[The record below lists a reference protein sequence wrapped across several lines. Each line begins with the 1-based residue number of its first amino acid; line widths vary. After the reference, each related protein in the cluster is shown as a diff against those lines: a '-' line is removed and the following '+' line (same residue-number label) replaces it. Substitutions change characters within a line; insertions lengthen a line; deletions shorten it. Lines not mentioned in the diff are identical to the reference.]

1 MDVKIQT
8 VRFNGDEKLIDF
20 VKRKVEKLE
29 TFHDKITKIDVFLKL
44 DNVVHTLKDKIVEL
58 RVHVPKHDF
67 FVKASS
73 KSFEESFDNAYL
85 AIVNQL
91 KKHKDKQS
99 QKQAA

>member
-8 VRFNGDEKLIDF
+8 VHFESDEKLIGF
-20 VKRKVEKLE
+20 VRKKLE
-29 TFHDKITKIDVFLKL
+29 KIKTFDDRITKVDVFLKL
-44 DNVVHTLKDKIVEL
+44 DNVVHALKDKIVEL
-58 RVHVPKHDF
+58 RVHVPKRDF

-85 AIVNQL
+85 SLINQL
-91 KKHKDKQS
+91 KRQK

>member
-8 VRFNGDEKLIDF
+8 VHFSGDEKLIEL
-20 VKRKVEKLE
+20 VRKKIEKLN
-29 TFHDKITKIDVFLKL
+29 TYHDRITKVDVFLKL
-44 DNVVHTLKDKIVEL
+44 DNIVHTLKDKIVEL

-73 KSFEESFDNAYL
+73 KSFEESFDNAFES
-85 AIVNQL
+85 IVNQL
-91 KKHKDKQS
+91 KRQK

>member
-8 VRFNGDEKLIDF
+8 VHFESDEKLIDF
-20 VKRKVEKLE
+20 VRKKLEKLN
-29 TFHDKITKIDVFLKL
+29 TFHDRITKVDVFLKL

-58 RVHVPKHDF
+58 RVHVPKKDF

-85 AIVNQL
+85 SLVNQL
-91 KKHKDKQS
+91 KKQKE
-99 QKQAA
+99 KQAA

>member
-8 VRFNGDEKLIDF
+8 VHFSGDEKLIEL
-20 VKRKVEKLE
+20 VRKKVEKLN
-29 TFHDKITKIDVFLKL
+29 TYHDKITVVHVFLKL
-44 DNVVHTLKDKIVEL
+44 DNIVHALKDKVVEL

-73 KSFEESFDNAYL
+73 KSFEESFDSAYES
-85 AIVNQL
+85 IVNQL
-91 KKHKDKQS
+91 KRQK

>member
-8 VRFNGDEKLIDF
+8 VRFNGDEKLIDL

-44 DNVVHTLKDKIVEL
+44 DNVVHALKDKIVEL

-85 AIVNQL
+85 AMVNQL

>member
-8 VRFNGDEKLIDF
+8 VHFSGDEKLIEL
-20 VKRKVEKLE
+20 VRKKVEKLN
-29 TFHDKITKIDVFLKL
+29 TYHDKITVVHVFLKL
-44 DNVVHTLKDKIVEL
+44 DNIVHTLKDKIVEL

-73 KSFEESFDNAYL
+73 KSFEESFDSAYES
-85 AIVNQL
+85 IVNQL
-91 KKHKDKQS
+91 KRQK

>member
-8 VRFNGDEKLIDF
+8 VHFNGDEKLIDF
-20 VKRKVEKLE
+20 VRKKVEKLN
-29 TFHDKITKIDVFLKL
+29 TFHDRITKVDVFLNL

-85 AIVNQL
+85 SIVNQL
-91 KKHKDKQS
+91 KRQKE
-99 QKQAA
+99 KQAA

>member
-8 VRFNGDEKLIDF
+8 VHFSGDEKLIEL
-20 VKRKVEKLE
+20 VRRKVEKLN
-29 TFHDKITKIDVFLKL
+29 TYHDKITKVHVFLKL
-44 DNVVHTLKDKIVEL
+44 DNIVHALKDKIVEV

-73 KSFEESFDNAYL
+73 KSFEESFDNAFES
-85 AIVNQL
+85 IVNQL
-91 KKHKDKQS
+91 KRQK

>member
-44 DNVVHTLKDKIVEL
+44 DNVVHSLKDKIVEL

>member
-8 VRFNGDEKLIDF
+8 VHFSGDEKLIEL
-20 VKRKVEKLE
+20 VRKKVEKLN
-29 TFHDKITKIDVFLKL
+29 TFHDKITVVDVFLKL
-44 DNVVHTLKDKIVEL
+44 DNIVHALKDKIVEL

-73 KSFEESFDNAYL
+73 KSFEESFDSAYES
-85 AIVNQL
+85 IVNQL
-91 KKHKDKQS
+91 KRRK